1 MIITF
6 RYLALVVI
14 AVGLAGC
21 TSNADPEPPDH
32 NTSKAKLLYAG
43 LQPNASV
50 DSLRVHIYAVNTD
63 GSDVRQLTH
72 SPFIDAH
79 PSWSFDGKQ
88 ICFTRQELN
97 GQFDIWMMNADGSGQ
112 RKVTN
117 AGGQNMVPCFA
128 PDGNWIYY
136 CSDADGNYEL
146 YKIRTDGSQRTK
158 LTFTSAPAENV
169 GPKISRDGKTLA
181 YASNRDRP
189 TTMPV
194 TKDLY
199 LLDLQS
205 GTTTRIVA
213 NIDNAESRSWSPD
226 GTRIVFHNNVDSV
239 GQICVVDIATKTVTQ
254 LTQAA
259 YNPNPF
265 RPGGVFPVMR
275 GEVTPHWTP
284 DGQRIIFAS
293 DRAGGYTLYSIK
305 PDGSDA
311 ILIPTPSL
319 YNLSPSL
326 QPLP

>member
-1 MIITF
+1 MNLFLGWIASLII
-6 RYLALVVI
+6 ALGVS
-14 AVGLAGC
+14 ACNSG
-21 TSNADPEPPDH
+21 ADPEQRPI
-32 NTSKAKLLYAG
+32 KARLIYAG
-43 LQPNASV
+43 VQPNASV

-63 GSDVRQLTH
+63 GSGVQQLSV

-88 ICFTRQELN
+88 ICFTRQEPN
-97 GQFDIWMMNADGSGQ
+97 GQFDIWVMNADGTGH
-112 RKVTN
+112 RKITHSD
-117 AGGQNMVPCFA
+117 GQNMVPCFS
-128 PDGNWIYY
+128 PDGNWIFY

-146 YKIRTDGSQRTK
+146 YKIRTDGSLRTQ
-158 LTFTSAPAENV
+158 LTVTNAPVENI
-169 GPKISRDGKTLA
+169 GPKVSPDGKTLA

-189 TTMPV
+189 GATPI

-199 LLDLQS
+199 LLDLS
-205 GTTTRIVA
+205 TGISTCIVS
-213 NIDNAESRSWSPD
+213 NIDNGESRSWSPD
-226 GTRIVFHNNVDSV
+226 GLRIAFHNNVDSV
-239 GQICVVDIATKTVTQ
+239 GQICIVEVATKAVTQ

-265 RPGGVFPVMR
+265 QPGGVFPVMR

-293 DRAGGYTLYSIK
+293 DRAGGYLLCSIK

-311 ILIPTPSL
+311 KLILTPST
-319 YNLSPSL
+319 YNLSPNL

>member
-1 MIITF
+1 MIRNHEWLLCLI
-6 RYLALVVI
+6 LAFGVS
-14 AVGLAGC
+14 AC
-21 TSNADPEPPDH
+21 TNSADPDS
-32 NTSKAKLLYAG
+32 TMKARLLYEG
-43 LQPNASV
+43 LQPNAAV
-50 DSLRVHIYAVNTD
+50 DSSRVHIYSVAID
-63 GSDVRQLTH
+63 GSDAQQLTQ

-88 ICFTRQELN
+88 ICFTRQESN

-112 RKVTN
+112 RQVTN
-117 AGGQNMVPCFA
+117 SSGQSMVPCFS
-128 PDGNWIYY
+128 PDGSWIYY

-146 YKIRTDGSQRTK
+146 YKIRTDGSQRTQ
-158 LTFTSAPAENV
+158 LTFTDAPIENV
-169 GPKISRDGKTLA
+169 GPKIAPDGSTLV

-189 TTMPV
+189 TQTPL
-194 TKDLY
+194 TKFLY
-199 LLDLQS
+199 LLDLAT
-205 GTTTRIVA
+205 GTSTCIA
-213 NIDNAESRSWSPD
+213 SNIDNAESRSWSPD
-226 GTRIVFHNNVDSV
+226 GTQIVFHNNIDSV
-239 GQICVVDIATKTVTQ
+239 GQLCVVDIATKKITQ

-293 DRAGGYTLYSIK
+293 DRAGGYKLCSIK

-311 ILIPTPSL
+311 KLIPTQSV
-319 YNLSPSL
+319 YNMSPNL

>member
-1 MIITF
+1 MT
-6 RYLALVVI
+6 RTLHVLSLLVIV
-14 AVGLAGC
+14 AGVAGC
-21 TSNADPEPPDH
+21 TSGQDPEQPAI
-32 NTSKAKLLYAG
+32 NARLLYEG
-43 LQPNASV
+43 LQPNAPV
-50 DSLRVHIYAVNTD
+50 DSLRVHIYATNVD
-63 GSDVRQLTH
+63 GSEVQQLTQ

-88 ICFTRQELN
+88 ICFTRQEPD
-97 GQFDIWMMNADGSGQ
+97 GQFDIWMMNADGTGQ

-117 AGGQNMVPCFA
+117 SGGQNMVPCFST
-128 PDGNWIYY
+128 DGSWIYY

-146 YKIRTDGSQRTK
+146 YQIRTDGSQRTQ
-158 LTFTSAPAENV
+158 LTFTETPVENV
-169 GPKISRDGKTLA
+169 GPKISPDGTRLV
-181 YASNRDRP
+181 YGSNRDRP
-189 TTMPV
+189 STIPI

-199 LLDLQS
+199 LLDLGS
-205 GTTTRIVA
+205 GSSTRIVA

-239 GQICVVDIATKTVTQ
+239 GQICVVDIATKNVTQ

-293 DRAGGYTLYSIK
+293 DRAGGYKLCSIK
-305 PDGSDA
+305 PDGTDA
-311 ILIPTPSL
+311 KLISTPSI
-319 YNLSPSL
+319 YCLSPNL

>member
-1 MIITF
+1 MI
-6 RYLALVVI
+6 RKHGWLALFIVAFGVS
-14 AVGLAGC
+14 AC
-21 TSNADPEPPDH
+21 TNSADPSAPV
-32 NTSKAKLLYAG
+32 KARLLYEG
-43 LQPNASV
+43 LQPNTSV
-50 DSLRVHIYAVNTD
+50 DSLRVSIYAAAMD
-63 GSDVRQLTH
+63 GSDAQQLTQ

-79 PSWSFDGKQ
+79 PSWSFDGKH
-88 ICFTRQELN
+88 ICFTRQERD

-117 AGGQNMVPCFA
+117 SSGQSMVPCFSK
-128 PDGNWIYY
+128 DGNWIYY

-146 YKIRTDGSQRTK
+146 YKIRTDGSLRTQ
-158 LTFTSAPAENV
+158 LTFTDAPIENV
-169 GPKISRDGKTLA
+169 GPKVAPDGGTLA

-189 TTMPV
+189 TQTPR
-194 TKDLY
+194 TKFLY
-199 LLDLQS
+199 LLDLAT
-205 GTTTRIVA
+205 GTSTCIAA

-226 GTRIVFHNNVDSV
+226 GTRIVFHNNIDSV
-239 GQICVVDIATKTVTQ
+239 GQICVIDLATKTITQ

-293 DRAGGYTLYSIK
+293 DRAGGYNLCSIK

-311 ILIPTPSL
+311 KLIPTQSV
-319 YNLSPSL
+319 YNMSPNL